1 MCLHEYSAY
10 RCGTQCF
17 QLGSEHRAVRSVS
30 QEAAWSTIML
40 ATAFGT
46 VLPCDGRGAYPPTA
60 AYVIS
65 TPRTVSN
72 PARALDTL
80 RQRRRH
86 FLSLAGCVRRL
97 PAPKRLM
104 LAFCNRLT
112 TAISSAIGR
121 IEFAFSAFANVPYQD
136 AQTRLEL
143 MPLLEDLMV
152 DYSEGCQP

>member
-1 MCLHEYSAY
+1 
-10 RCGTQCF
+10 
-17 QLGSEHRAVRSVS
+17 
-30 QEAAWSTIML
+30 ML

-65 TPRTVSN
+65 TPRTLSN

-86 FLSLAGCVRRL
+86 FLSR
-97 PAPKRLM
+97 
-104 LAFCNRLT
+104 
-112 TAISSAIGR
+112 SAIGR
-121 IEFAFSAFANVPYQD
+121 IDFAFSAFANVPYQD

-143 MPLLEDLMV
+143 MQLLDDLMV